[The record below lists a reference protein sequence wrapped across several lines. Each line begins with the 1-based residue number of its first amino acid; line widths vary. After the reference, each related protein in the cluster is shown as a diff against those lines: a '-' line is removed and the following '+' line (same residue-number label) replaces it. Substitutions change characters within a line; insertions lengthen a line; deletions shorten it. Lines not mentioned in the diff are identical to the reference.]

1 MRKIIFL
8 LPVIFVLI
16 SCSSTTYI
24 KTIPPGAKVYEG
36 DAFMG
41 VTPYMHWDIDSGD
54 PGTSDYPGRTFTLR
68 KEGFK
73 DKTVNIKRNILNVP
87 RLFFP
92 APIFSLP
99 WAYDY
104 QPEYYF
110 ELEPS
115 GKHKAHYPPNLST
128 KKTGTVPDDR
138 PYSAHARKL
147 RELKQLYDEGLL
159 SDEEYEQKRQS
170 IIDDM

>member
-1 MRKIIFL
+1 MKKIIRL
-8 LPVIFVLI
+8 LPLMIVLLG
-16 SCSSTTYI
+16 CSSTTYI

-36 DAFMG
+36 GALMG
-41 VTPYMHWDIDSGD
+41 VTPYMHWDIDSSD
-54 PGTSDYPGRTFTLR
+54 PGNPDDPGRTFTLR

-73 DKTVNIKRNILNVP
+73 DKTINIKRNVLNVP

-110 ELEPS
+110 ELEPA
-115 GKHKAHYPPNLST
+115 GKYKAPYPSNMSS
-128 KKTGTVPDDR
+128 KKTGRVPDEK
-138 PYSAHARKL
+138 PYGDHSRRL

-159 SDEEYEQKRQS
+159 NDEEYEMKRKA